1 MDNVVF
7 YGSALLV
14 LFGAITV
21 GYLIVQLPWIRRS
34 FLPASGCWFS
44 FTFAESSIIG

>member
-21 GYLIVQLPWIRRS
+21 GYLIVQLPWIT
-34 FLPASGCWFS
+34 GKCGGWFS
-44 FTFAESSIIG
+44 FTFAESSVIG